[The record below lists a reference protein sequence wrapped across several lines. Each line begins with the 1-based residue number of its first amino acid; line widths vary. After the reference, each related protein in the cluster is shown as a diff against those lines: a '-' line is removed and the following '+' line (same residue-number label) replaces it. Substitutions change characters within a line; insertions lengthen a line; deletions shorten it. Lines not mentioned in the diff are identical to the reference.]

1 MIDFLKTNPY
11 VTKDQYM
18 WEWTIPQIKLAS
30 FDFSHVV
37 YLSEKD
43 NTNKDATV
51 INSGEDL
58 INDLGIPVHLFK
70 NKD

>member
-1 MIDFLKTNPY
+1 
-11 VTKDQYM
+11 M